1 MWVDQQT
8 DARLGFVLLNLA
20 LSGRDC
26 LDCPANGILRNVSR
40 PRHRLSVW
48 IEHRLSPDMVDTRD
62 DESGL
67 GQIKHLRLPTP
78 HVTGTCWDCNTQ
90 TRKNQPFQ
98 RGYDTQ
104 LKQLY
109 RQCNPESPYP
119 NRRRVGPLACKTWYR
134 R

>member
-1 MWVDQQT
+1 MWVDRQT

-48 IEHRLSPDMVDTRD
+48 IEHRPSPDMVDTRD
-62 DESGL
+62 DGSGL
-67 GQIKHLRLPTP
+67 GRIKHLRLPTP

-90 TRKNQPFQ
+90 NMHKPTLPT
-98 RGYDTQ
+98 G
-104 LKQLY
+104 L
-109 RQCNPESPYP
+109 
-119 NRRRVGPLACKTWYR
+119 
-134 R
+134 